1 MTQGAPLGRLPSGGL
16 SVLEKSSGLRRLLR
30 YRLIVPILRGRRAS
44 QFTARGAA
52 VGLAV
57 AMTPT
62 VGVQMIF
69 CAGLWML
76 LRAIKPAWGFN
87 LIVAC
92 AWTWITNVFTVGPF
106 YYGFLVT
113 GQLMLGNSDG
123 LYGFS
128 NFLADFNQVMAIET
142 TESRGCGSIRWPFSM
157 SGACRCSL
165 APCPGRRLAPGS
177 VTPGASGFCA
187 SSVRPSAIN

>member
-1 MTQGAPLGRLPSGGL
+1 M
-16 SVLEKSSGLRRLLR
+16 LEKSSGLRRLLR
-30 YRLIVPILRGRRAS
+30 YRLIVPILRGRKAS

-113 GQLMLGNSDG
+113 GQLMLGNGGG
-123 LYGFS
+123 LYGFG

-142 TESRGCGSIRWPFSM
+142 
-157 SGACRCSL
+157 SGVEGLWVYSL
-165 APCPGRRLAPGS
+165 AFFDVWGVPMFVGS
-177 VTPGASGFCA
+177 LPWAA
-187 SSVRPSAIN
+187 LSAWLGYAWSLRFIRKFREAQRHKLITH

>member
-1 MTQGAPLGRLPSGGL
+1 M
-16 SVLEKSSGLRRLLR
+16 LEKSSGLRRLLR
-30 YRLIVPILRGRRAS
+30 YRLIVPILRGRKAS

-76 LRAIKPAWGFN
+76 LRAIKPSWGFN

-113 GQLMLGNSDG
+113 GQLMLGNGDG
-123 LYGFS
+123 FYGFGS
-128 NFLADFNQVMAIET
+128 FLTDFHQVMTIET
-142 TESRGCGSIRWPFSM
+142 
-157 SGACRCSL
+157 SGIEGLWVYSLAFFDLWGCRCSL
-165 APCPGRRLAPGS
+165 APCPGRRSAPGLA
-177 VTPGASGFCA
+177 TPGASGFYGNSA
-187 SSVRPSAIN
+187 RLSAIN

>member
-1 MTQGAPLGRLPSGGL
+1 M
-16 SVLEKSSGLRRLLR
+16 LEKSSGLRRLLR
-30 YRLIVPILRGRRAS
+30 YRLIVPILRGRKAS

-106 YYGFLVT
+106 YYG
-113 GQLMLGNSDG
+113 
-123 LYGFS
+123 
-128 NFLADFNQVMAIET
+128 
-142 TESRGCGSIRWPFSM
+142 
-157 SGACRCSL
+157 
-165 APCPGRRLAPGS
+165 
-177 VTPGASGFCA
+177 
-187 SSVRPSAIN
+187 